1 MGVPDRPGPAAPR
14 LLAEL
19 RRRAAERCPRIVFPE
34 TEDPRVL
41 EAAAAVHREGIGRP
55 ILLGGRT
62 FELAAKD
69 LGAVENILI
78 PGDPRREEIA
88 GLILEKRRH
97 RGMTEEEALER
108 AGEPLLFGA
117 GLVALGARLVGEAAE
132 RSPTHTCVV
141 FDGVPGEAL
150 VQALDLEG
158 IAVSSGAACASGSL
172 EPSPVLVA
180 MGDPH
185 PEGALRV
192 SLGPGSTAG
201 EIERLLAV
209 LPRILEGV
217 RLALELQGG

>member
-117 GLVALGARLVGEAAE
+117 GLVALGAAMRLGLPYAVALLLTAALLLYEHRLVRPDDLSRVDVAFFNINSYISLTLFLGVVAA
-132 RSPTHTCVV
+132 
-141 FDGVPGEAL
+141 L
-150 VQALDLEG
+150 W
-158 IAVSSGAACASGSL
+158 
-172 EPSPVLVA
+172 
-180 MGDPH
+180 
-185 PEGALRV
+185 LR
-192 SLGPGSTAG
+192 
-201 EIERLLAV
+201 
-209 LPRILEGV
+209 
-217 RLALELQGG
+217 